1 MFDSHLM
8 VLTHAD
14 TQVHLTANESELLL
28 MLLQGIATKA
38 AVMKRVWESKGVVVT
53 DSSYHQLVRAV
64 RQRLEEH
71 GISGALVK
79 TLPRQGLRFMGSMKP
94 IDTTVPPV
102 PEPRAPSSLPT
113 PLKND
118 SECPDS
124 AAEPP
129 YPSSQP
135 ASPDVSEQTTNTRP
149 STDLP
154 PHSGPLAKTS
164 RWFRKR
170 GRWFAAIA
178 LPCAMVLTWQ
188 TLASPSRLTFRH
200 GETIDGITYHST
212 NGVSAKALIDALEI
226 KLKPG
231 DQVYELPLGD
241 NRWLAVCPES
251 IHDAPELCETYFAR
265 GASSMH

>member
-14 TQVHLTANESELLL
+14 THVHLTANESELLL
-28 MLLQGIATKA
+28 MLLQGVATKA

-71 GISGALVK
+71 GVSGALVK
-79 TLPRQGLRFMGSMKP
+79 TLPRQGLRFLGSLKP
-94 IDTTVPPV
+94 LDTAIPPV
-102 PEPRAPSSLPT
+102 PQPHAPSGLPT
-113 PLKND
+113 PLAND
-118 SECPDS
+118 NGCSDS
-124 AAEPP
+124 AAKHP

-135 ASPDVSEQTTNTRP
+135 ASPGVSEETTNTQP
-149 STDLP
+149 APDLP
-154 PHSGPLAKTS
+154 TRFGPLARTS
-164 RWFRKR
+164 RWFGKR

-178 LPCAMVLTWQ
+178 LPCATVLTWQ
-188 TLASPSRLTFRH
+188 TLASPSGLTFRH

-212 NGVSAKALIDALEI
+212 SGVSAKALIDALEI